1 MESQRISIKDVVRDA
16 QPLLLELERIL
27 EVCDKFQKRTGC
39 VIDESLI
46 FDFEKIKEHKIFA
59 TDKDVGLLRICV
71 AGRFSSGKS
80 SFLND
85 LLEPDLLPVDTG
97 CTTKAITRICYGPQK
112 KFFYRNEL
120 ISHDGYNKLVRDKQ
134 ENFKITLP
142 IPFLKGLVISDV
154 PGFDPPKGA
163 DVDAKLSLNEMLN
176 ADVVFLLCH
185 KSGGSNPQNQK
196 VFLKTFLEKKQRKI
210 PIYLI
215 ISQLSGRTSSSVN
228 ENARNRIL
236 IGIKNDLESM
246 GIVPEDV
253 FFFAIKHYLLKCNE
267 DHQLFIENE
276 KKRITDTIGKICQ
289 KHSDTVNRRIKFT
302 IKELEQQFMQSL
314 RGLSNK
320 IKKHHNSWKTSYLE
334 LSPKLKK
341 YDFVLKQNKGNL
353 CEEFCCSMEN
363 YLNYISKL
371 LGNVKFCY
379 LFTNEGIFF
388 DNHYINVNGDWK
400 TEWKKQRENIESYVK
415 CLPSYLQ
422 KYFRLPDSLIHEGH
436 IPFDS
441 KSYPRKIWNVEIKE
455 TYNDDWTGNEG
466 DKGRLLK
473 CVSKNNSEIRTVWKD
488 KIKAHLEKRKMDF
501 YDVVDRAY
509 VIKDQE
515 INKFESAYTE
525 LLKLDNLV

>member
-1 MESQRISIKDVVRDA
+1 MESQRISIKDVVHDA

-46 FDFEKIKEHKIFA
+46 FDFKKIKEHKIFA
-59 TDKDVGLLRICV
+59 TDKDVSLLRVCV
-71 AGRFSSGKS
+71 AGRFSAGKS

-85 LLEPDLLPVDTG
+85 LLEPELLPVDSG
-97 CTTKAITRICYGPQK
+97 RTTKAITRICYGPK
-112 KFFYRNEL
+112 RSFVYGGKS
-120 ISHDGYNKLVRDKQ
+120 ISHDEYNKLVQEKQ
-134 ENFKITLP
+134 EDFKITLP

-154 PGFDPPKGA
+154 PGFDPPKDA
-163 DVDAKLSLNEMLN
+163 NVDAKLSLNEMLN
-176 ADVVFLLCH
+176 ADVVLLLCH
-185 KSGGSNPQNQK
+185 KSDGSNPQNQK
-196 VFLKTFLEKKQRKI
+196 DFLKTFLEKNQRKI

-215 ISQLSGRTSSSVN
+215 ISKLSGPPSSVN

-236 IGIKNDLESM
+236 IGVKNDLESM

-253 FFFAIKHYLLKCNE
+253 FFFARKYYLSKCKE

-276 KKRITDTIGKICQ
+276 KKRITDTIEKIYQ
-289 KHSDTVNRRIKFT
+289 KHSDTVNRRIKSK
-302 IKELEQQFMQSL
+302 IKELEQLFMQSL
-314 RGLSNK
+314 REFSNK
-320 IKKHHNSWKTSYLE
+320 IKKHHNSWKASYLE
-334 LSPKLKK
+334 CSSELKN

-363 YLNYISKL
+363 YLNYMSKL

-379 LFTNEGIFF
+379 LFTNEGIIF
-388 DNHYINVNGDWK
+388 DNHYINVNGDWQ

-422 KYFRLPDSLIHEGH
+422 KYFRLPDSLIHEEH

-473 CVSKNNSEIRTVWKD
+473 CVYKNNSEIRTVWRD

-509 VIKDQE
+509 VIKNQE